1 VIRSLIVAHGKNFEI
16 GKDNKL
22 LWHLSDDLKNFKE
35 HTLNKPIVMGR
46 KTYESIGRPLPKR
59 TNIIL
64 TQNQDLKLEGCLVMH
79 SYEEV
84 DQWAKQNNIN
94 ELVYIG
100 GGKIYQDVIDRVD
113 KMYITLVHGEFNA
126 DTFFPQY
133 NIDDFTKSSHY
144 HHDKDEKNDYS
155 WDFYM
160 LEKK

>member
-133 NIDDFTKSSHY
+133 NIDDFTKSSYY